1 MPPLSPVVCCLDT
14 VTNGEDRA
22 GGYTLY
28 PPTFRKMHVVR
39 GGGCRFYFL
48 RATANSDMFEKIL
61 VVCVGNICRSPTGER
76 LLRERLPGRQ
86 VSSAGVSA
94 LVDKPADKVASEV
107 AQQHGLSLEGHSA
120 RQLTR
125 ELCQDADLI
134 LVMEK
139 GHISAV
145 TAIDPG
151 ARGKT
156 MLFGHWQGKSEVP
169 DPYRLSRE
177 AYEHVYQLLVRCADG
192 WAKKL

>member
-1 MPPLSPVVCCLDT
+1 
-14 VTNGEDRA
+14 
-22 GGYTLY
+22 
-28 PPTFRKMHVVR
+28 
-39 GGGCRFYFL
+39 
-48 RATANSDMFEKIL
+48 MFDKIL

-76 LLRERLPGRQ
+76 LLRARLPVRQ

-94 LVDKPADKVASEV
+94 LVDKPADQVASEV
-107 AQQHGLSLEGHSA
+107 ALQHGVSLEGHCA

-125 ELCQDADLI
+125 ALCQEADLI

-156 MLFGHWQGKSEVP
+156 MLFGHWDGQREVP
-169 DPYRLSRE
+169 DPYRLSHE
-177 AYEHVYQLLVRCADG
+177 AYQHVYQLLVRSADG